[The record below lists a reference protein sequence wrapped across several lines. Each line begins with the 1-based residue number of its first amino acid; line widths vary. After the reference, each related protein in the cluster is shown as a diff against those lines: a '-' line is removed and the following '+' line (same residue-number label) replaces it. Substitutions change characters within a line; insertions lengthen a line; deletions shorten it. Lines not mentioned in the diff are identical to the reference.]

1 MALKGTIKD
10 FGVADIF
17 QLISQQ
23 AKTGVLVLR
32 NDVDEVKVTFLDGSV
47 VGAGQ
52 SIRTAEQLLGSLLVR
67 AEVITQKSLDNALQ
81 EQQRTLQKLGDVL
94 VDLRL
99 ATPADIK
106 EFARLQVTET
116 VYGLF
121 EWTTGTYEFETEDVD
136 ARTVEIEPI
145 RAETIVMNGIRMTD
159 EWPSIREKI
168 PSYSWLVEPMRPLP
182 PKTGESSDEF
192 DLSSLGDFGGGSGGS
207 GVGDYERRVF
217 ELIALG
223 RNVQKLVDLSRLG
236 EFETC
241 VSLSTLMSEGYVRV
255 IKPPEIAPARPARD
269 WGELSRRTIAILGR
283 MVVSAGIVVVAALLL
298 SQVSPLVGGAGLEP
312 GARFEP
318 MPVDERLAEAQ
329 LRVLRRAVE
338 VYRFQTGRYPE
349 ALSKLVDAKLVAPGA
364 LRFPYREPYFYR
376 VDGDSF
382 VLLRPFR

>member
-23 AKTGVLVLR
+23 SKTGVLVLR

-52 SIRTAEQLLGSLLVR
+52 SIRTAEQLLGGLLVR
-67 AEVITQKSLDNALQ
+67 AQVITQKDLDNALQ

-99 ATPADIK
+99 TTPADIK

-116 VYGLF
+116 VYALF
-121 EWTTGTYEFETEDVD
+121 EWTSGTYEFETEDVD
-136 ARTVEIEPI
+136 DRTIEIEPI

-168 PSYSWLVEPMRPLP
+168 PTYSWLVEPMRPLP
-182 PKTGESSDEF
+182 AKTGESSDEF
-192 DLSSLGDFGGGSGGS
+192 DLSSLTGGDSAGRSD
-207 GVGDYERRVF
+207 VGDYERRVF
-217 ELIALG
+217 ELIAPG
-223 RNVQKLVDLSRLG
+223 RTVQQIIDLSRLG
-236 EFETC
+236 EFESC
-241 VSLSTLMSEGYVRV
+241 ASLSVLMTEGYVRI
-255 IKPPEIAPARPARD
+255 IKPPDAAPPRPARD
-269 WGELSRRTIAILGR
+269 WGEVVRRTVSVMGR

-298 SQVSPLVGGAGLEP
+298 SQVSPLFGGGGLEP
-312 GARFEP
+312 GARYEP
-318 MPVDERLAEAQ
+318 TPVDERLAEAQ

-338 VYRFQTGRYPE
+338 VYRHQTGQYPRE
-349 ALSKLVDAKLVAPGA
+349 LDALVEAKLVAPDA
-364 LRFPYREPYFYR
+364 LRFPYREPYFYQVR
-376 VDGDSF
+376 GDGF
-382 VLLRPFR
+382 ILLRPFR